1 MNSSDLEKY
10 YSEGLSHFSDLK
22 DHLLRLLPFWIA
34 GSLTALMAT
43 SYAWLFAKAEHL
55 SLVLFAELGLWFILI
70 PPLAFSLS
78 WFLVEKFA
86 PFSNGSGIPQLMAS
100 VELAQQKKFADID
113 ILLNFKIIVVKIVS
127 SITAVLGGGAIGR
140 EGPTLQIS
148 SSIFQIVAKRWSFSQ
163 TQNRSTFLLAGA
175 ASGLASAFN
184 TPLGGI
190 VYVIEEL
197 AKSHLSSF
205 RTGVLHAVI
214 FAGII
219 SQMIVGSYLY
229 FGFPKLKAFQA
240 GDILFYLA
248 IAIFATIATLLFS
261 ETLKK
266 IVLYRASLKSS
277 RRRFWMA
284 LLSGLI
290 FSLLVVFVSSNGLGS
305 GKDFLEKM
313 LFENYS
319 ASIQDLLSRFAGTLF
334 TYSSGGAG
342 GIFAPILSIGGSAA
356 SFFDRL
362 LNLELGSLAVVIGMT
377 AALAS
382 LTHSPLT
389 SFILIL
395 EMTDRHTAIF
405 PLMLAAAIGHG
416 LSKYLQKKSF
426 YEFVAERILNGI
438 IGENKVPH
446 QQSDK

>member
-1 MNSSDLEKY
+1 MNKNDLEKY
-10 YSEGLSHFSDLK
+10 YSEGLSRFSDLR

-43 SYAWLFAKAEHL
+43 TYAWLFAKAEHF
-55 SLVLFAELGLWFILI
+55 SYFFFTELGLWFLLI
-70 PPLAFSLS
+70 PPLAFTLS
-78 WFLVEKFA
+78 WLLVEKIA
-86 PFSNGSGIPQLMAS
+86 PFANGSGIPQLMAS
-100 VELAQQKKFADID
+100 IELAHQKKFADID
-113 ILLNFKIIVVKIVS
+113 HLLNFKIIIVKILS
-127 SITAVLGGGAIGR
+127 SITAVLGGGAVGR

-148 SSIFQIVAKRWSFSQ
+148 SSIFQIVAQKWSFSQ
-163 TQNRSTFLLAGA
+163 TQNRSAFLLAGA

-229 FGFPKLKAFQA
+229 FGFPKLKTFQA
-240 GDILFYLA
+240 NDILFYLI
-248 IAIFATIATLLFS
+248 IAVLATITTLLFS
-261 ETLKK
+261 EILKRIVIHRAKLKK
-266 IVLYRASLKSS
+266 S
-277 RRRFWMA
+277 RERFWVA

-290 FSLLVVFVSSNGLGS
+290 FALIVVYASSSGLGS
-305 GKDFLEKM
+305 GKNLLEKM

-319 ASIQDLLSRFAGTLF
+319 ASLQDLLSRIAGTLL

-356 SFFDRL
+356 SFFDSV

-377 AALAS
+377 AALSS

-405 PLMLAAAIGHG
+405 PLMLAASIGHG
-416 LSKYLQKKSF
+416 LSKYIQKKSF
-426 YEFVAERILNGI
+426 YEFVAERILAGLT
-438 IGENKVPH
+438 NK
-446 QQSDK
+446 